1 MSWTHCRG
9 LGSKS
14 SPKTWPGRCRQGT
27 PWLEVGI
34 DSKRFLEHTGPL
46 GLLKASYRDRLIAET
61 HSTFSVWMIAAQS
74 KSTPAQDMGLRS
86 MAIVMSKLA
95 PFMASSAQQID
106 YNIELRQKFFRFSP
120 LAQDHLLSLHICEE
134 CIEPQ
139 QSGMVR
145 ITLVRFA
152 AVWMAACPQEIFG
165 QEEPLPFLDDEDE
178 SEILQIERRL
188 KDFVALHTTSFHGF
202 AMHQQPWDPR
212 RGLGVWAS
220 FRLQDPPSYLWTP
233 PQA

>member
-1 MSWTHCRG
+1 
-9 LGSKS
+9 
-14 SPKTWPGRCRQGT
+14 
-27 PWLEVGI
+27 
-34 DSKRFLEHTGPL
+34 
-46 GLLKASYRDRLIAET
+46 
-61 HSTFSVWMIAAQS
+61 
-74 KSTPAQDMGLRS
+74 MGLRS

-95 PFMASSAQQID
+95 PFVADASDPVAP
-106 YNIELRQKFFRFSP
+106 NHEFRQKFFRCSP
-120 LAQDHLLSLHICEE
+120 LAQDYLLSLHLCEE

-139 QSGMVR
+139 QSGSLR

-165 QEEPLPFLDDEDE
+165 QEEPLAFLDDEDE

-188 KDFVALHTTSFHGF
+188 KDFVVLNTTDSHGF

-220 FRLQDPPSYLWTP
+220 FRLHDPPSYIWTA

>member
-1 MSWTHCRG
+1 
-9 LGSKS
+9 
-14 SPKTWPGRCRQGT
+14 
-27 PWLEVGI
+27 
-34 DSKRFLEHTGPL
+34 
-46 GLLKASYRDRLIAET
+46 
-61 HSTFSVWMIAAQS
+61 
-74 KSTPAQDMGLRS
+74 MGLRS

-95 PFMASSAQQID
+95 PFVAGASEPVA
-106 YNIELRQKFFRFSP
+106 YNTELRQKFFRFSP

-134 CIEPQ
+134 SIEPQ
-139 QSGMVR
+139 QSGSVR

-188 KDFVALHTTSFHGF
+188 KDFVVLNTTNSHAF

-220 FRLQDPPSYLWTP
+220 FRLHDPPSYIWTP
-233 PQA
+233 PQT

>member
-1 MSWTHCRG
+1 MVSAQP
-9 LGSKS
+9 KS
-14 SPKTWPGRCRQGT
+14 P
-27 PWLEVGI
+27 
-34 DSKRFLEHTGPL
+34 
-46 GLLKASYRDRLIAET
+46 
-61 HSTFSVWMIAAQS
+61 SV
-74 KSTPAQDMGLRS
+74 TDMALRS

-95 PFMASSAQQID
+95 PFVADASDPAAL
-106 YNIELRQKFFRFSP
+106 NNEFRQKFFRCSP
-120 LAQDHLLSLHICEE
+120 LAQGHLLSLHLCEE

-139 QSGMVR
+139 QSGSVR

-152 AVWMAACPQEIFG
+152 AVWMAACPLEIFG

-188 KDFVALHTTSFHGF
+188 MDFVELYTTNFHGF

-220 FRLQDPPSYLWTP
+220 FRLHDPPSYIWTG

>member
-1 MSWTHCRG
+1 
-9 LGSKS
+9 
-14 SPKTWPGRCRQGT
+14 
-27 PWLEVGI
+27 
-34 DSKRFLEHTGPL
+34 
-46 GLLKASYRDRLIAET
+46 
-61 HSTFSVWMIAAQS
+61 
-74 KSTPAQDMGLRS
+74 

-95 PFMASSAQQID
+95 PFVADASDPVAP
-106 YNIELRQKFFRFSP
+106 NHEFRQKFFRCSP
-120 LAQDHLLSLHICEE
+120 LAQDYLLSLHLCEE

-139 QSGMVR
+139 QSGSLR

-165 QEEPLPFLDDEDE
+165 QEEPLAFLDDEDE

-188 KDFVALHTTSFHGF
+188 KDFVVLNTTDSHGF

-220 FRLQDPPSYLWTP
+220 FRLHDPPSYIWTA